1 MSIIAARID
10 DRLVHGQV
18 VIGWGRP
25 LEIGRIVLVDSE
37 VAASAFEQ
45 DLYRMAV
52 PAGIE
57 IEFLPAESAAARV
70 GQLADSSERVLI
82 LTGTVRGMI
91 ALARE
96 APSKIRSINLGGIHD
111 GPARREYLRYVYLTP
126 AELQELRDL
135 AAAGI
140 RITAQDL
147 PTAAPV
153 DLEALTR

>member
-25 LEIGRIVLVDSE
+25 LEIGRIVLVDSD

-57 IEFLPAESAAARV
+57 VEFLPAESAAERV

-111 GPARREYLRYVYLTP
+111 GPSRREYLRYVYLTA
-126 AELQELRDL
+126 AELQDLRDL

-153 DLEALTR
+153 DLEVLAR